1 MKFIKNGII
10 YEPHSV
16 LVIEQMKKS
25 GFQVYDE
32 VTKEK
37 EPKQEVKVTEEKP
50 KETPK
55 KKKK

>member
-10 YEPHSV
+10 YETHSV